1 MYKKNILLHI
11 SNNQG
16 VWLLL
21 ELFKVDKYSNIY
33 WVDSF
38 LEEFLKLVKEK
49 KGDAPP
55 YMQYQRWLYDKA
67 NVLDELGVRA
77 ISLKHFE
84 DLKESQKVDKE
95 EFKLYSIRY
104 PKSKINVRVIF
115 TFCDNMII
123 LLHSFKEKS
132 KKDYARAIIRSKNII
147 KSI

>member
-84 DLKESQKVDKE
+84 DLKE
-95 EFKLYSIRY
+95 R
-104 PKSKINVRVIF
+104 
-115 TFCDNMII
+115 
-123 LLHSFKEKS
+123 
-132 KKDYARAIIRSKNII
+132 
-147 KSI
+147 